1 MLILAVDFDGTLALG
16 NKSHITSCEP
26 NYRLIEQLKSLKN
39 ETNVYIKIVT
49 ARGAK
54 NKLSIEEKTKKYLK
68 LIEQFCLQYSIP
80 FDEISFNKEYAH
92 LYIDDMTIGPYDN
105 FNGYI
110 TEFTHN
116 KILFTEHSVIKSC
129 ATSLLE
135 KEWYTVADHLVKVP
149 KVLFCNDELI
159 ITERI
164 HKDSDPTAEDIVGL
178 INTFKNNTIKNYSF
192 KTYIQNIV
200 IPEYSSSKTMKIL
213 NSLPEHNGTF
223 FHGDLS
229 TSNII
234 KCNNDLYLID
244 PNYKYIFGSYITDAG
259 KAFFSYVAYNYDY
272 QSAKKIQET
281 YGDIVLHFAVAEG
294 SRVCKYRPE
303 YISFVN
309 NIAELI

>member
-1 MLILAVDFDGTLALG
+1 MLIIAVDFDGTLALG

-68 LIEQFCLQYSIP
+68 LIEQFCLQYGVP

-105 FNGYI
+105 FNGCI
-110 TEFTHN
+110 TEFTNN

-129 ATSLLE
+129 PTSLLE
-135 KEWYTVADHLVKVP
+135 KEWYAVADHIVKVP

-164 HKDSDPTAEDIVGL
+164 HKNSDHTIEDILTL
-178 INTFKNNTIKNYSF
+178 IEIFKNNTIKNYNF

-200 IPEYSSSKTMKIL
+200 IPEYSSSKTIKIL
-213 NSLPEHNGTF
+213 TSLPEHDGTF

-234 KCNNDLYLID
+234 KNNSHLYLID

-259 KAFFSYVAYNYDY
+259 KAFFSYIAYNYDY
-272 QSAKKIQET
+272 KSAKKIQDA
-281 YGDIVLHFAVAEG
+281 YGDIVLRFAVAEG

-303 YISFVN
+303 YILS
-309 NIAELI
+309 LIHI